1 MPPLAMITDERMN
14 NKMDLRL
21 QINVDK
27 QAMAY
32 AYNPMVDNFGAERM
46 EKLRN
51 RMAEAAAAAIIAT
64 FEDVLALDPE
74 FGVYL
79 TSDYMMRLV
88 APNRR
93 AEARG
98 FWRAHG
104 LLP

>member
-21 QINVDK
+21 QLNTDK

-51 RMAEAAAAAIIAT
+51 RMAEAAAAAIVAA
-64 FEDVLALDPE
+64 FEDVLSLDPE
-74 FGVYL
+74 VGKYL
-79 TSDYMMRLV
+79 TEQYMMWLV

-93 AEARG
+93 AEALA

-104 LLP
+104 LLT